1 MCRAARAPI
10 PTVSTL
16 ARLKRP
22 GITGKLF
29 LAVLATAT
37 LVAVAVSVAAQWSFQ
52 RGFIGYLNEQAV
64 LRMELVLPRLGAAYA
79 EHGSWD
85 FLRHRPDLW
94 FGLVGVGPAHPPD
107 PPEPPDSPPS
117 APPKGPMAE
126 LIASDLLGAGRRLS
140 LLDSQ
145 RQRVTGFPFIMADSE
160 QREIV
165 VDGRSVGWLAMAPIQ
180 TVTDAAAVGFLD
192 RQLLASAG
200 AVAVAVL
207 LSAAI
212 AWWVARALLAPV
224 RAVAGATHRLA
235 AGGYDTRVPVRGR
248 DEVAQLA
255 QDFNQL
261 ALTLERNE
269 RMRRDFMADVSHE
282 LRTPLAVLRG
292 ELEALEDGVH
302 QPTPELLRRLQ
313 QEVATLARLVGD
325 LHELALADVGALA
338 YRKEDLDLV
347 PLVRGELASLQA
359 KAGERGLAFEARL
372 PAEALAVSG
381 DERRL
386 RQLLLNLLAN
396 SLRYTDAGGSVRV
409 TLAADGGDAVL
420 DLQDSAPGVP
430 EDLLPRL
437 FERFF
442 RVEASRSRAGGGSG
456 LGLAIARSIAEAH
469 GGRLEAR
476 PSPLGGLWI
485 RLVLPRLRRRG
496 EGEST

>member
-1 MCRAARAPI
+1 M
-10 PTVSTL
+10 STL

-29 LAVLATAT
+29 VAVLATAT
-37 LVAVAVSVAAQWSFQ
+37 LVAVAVGVAAQWSFQ
-52 RGFIGYLNEQAV
+52 RGFLGYLNTQAV
-64 LRMELVLPRLGAAYA
+64 LRMEVVMPRLTAAYA
-79 EHGSWD
+79 EHGDWD
-85 FLRHRPDLW
+85 FLRNRRDLW
-94 FGLVGVGPAHPPD
+94 FSLVGIGPPHPPE
-107 PPEPPDSPPS
+107 PREPPDSPPKQRPS
-117 APPKGPMAE
+117 GPMAE

-140 LLDSQ
+140 LLDAQ
-145 RQRVTGFPFIMADSE
+145 RQRVVGFPFIMANSE

-165 VDGRSVGWLAMAPIQ
+165 VDGRTVGWLAMAPIE
-180 TVTDAAAVGFLD
+180 TVTDSAAVAFLD
-192 RQLLASAG
+192 RQLLAAAA
-200 AVAVAVL
+200 AVVLAVL

-235 AGGYDTRVPVRGR
+235 AGAYDTRVELAGE

-269 RMRRDFMADVSHE
+269 RLRRDFMADVSHE

-313 QEVATLARLVGD
+313 QEVAMLAQLVGD

-338 YRKEDLDLV
+338 FRQDELDLV
-347 PLVRGELASLQA
+347 PLVRSEVGALQA
-359 KAGERGLAFEARL
+359 KAAERGLELQARL
-372 PAEALAVSG
+372 PAAALPVSG

-386 RQLLLNLLAN
+386 RQLLLNLLSN
-396 SLRYTDAGGSVRV
+396 SLRYTDPGGTVRV
-409 TLAADGGDAVL
+409 ELAAEGTDAVL

-430 EDLLPRL
+430 EELLPRL

-442 RVEASRSRAGGGSG
+442 RVEASRSRAKGGSG
-456 LGLAIARSIAEAH
+456 LGLAIARSLAEAH

-485 RLVLPRLRRRG
+485 RLVLPRLRPRG
-496 EGEST
+496 EGESA

>member
-1 MCRAARAPI
+1 M
-10 PTVSTL
+10 PTVPLL
-16 ARLKRP
+16 ARLRRP

-29 LAVLATAT
+29 VAVLATAT
-37 LVAVAVSVAAQWSFQ
+37 LVAVAVGVAAQWSFQ
-52 RGFIGYLNEQAV
+52 RGFLGYLNAQAV
-64 LRMELVLPRLGAAYA
+64 LRMELVMPRLAAAYA
-79 EHGSWD
+79 EHGDWD
-85 FLRHRPDLW
+85 FLRNRRDVW
-94 FGLVGVGPAHPPD
+94 IGLVGIGPAHPPE
-107 PPEPPDSPPS
+107 PPESPPGT
-117 APPKGPMAE
+117 PPKGPMAE

-140 LLDSQ
+140 LLDAQ
-145 RQRVTGFPFIMADSE
+145 RQRVIGFPFILANSE
-160 QREIV
+160 QREIL
-165 VDGRSVGWLAMAPIQ
+165 VDGRTVGWLAMAPIE
-180 TVTDAAAVGFLD
+180 TVTDSAAVAFLD
-192 RQLLASAG
+192 RQLLAAAA
-200 AVAVAVL
+200 AVVLAVL

-212 AWWVARALLAPV
+212 AWWVARRLLAPV

-235 AGGYDTRVPVRGR
+235 AGAYDTRVELAGE

-313 QEVATLARLVGD
+313 QEVATLAQLVGD

-347 PLVRGELASLQA
+347 VLVRSEIQTLQS
-359 KAGERGLAFEARL
+359 KAAERGLALEARL
-372 PAEALAVSG
+372 PLAALPVSG

-396 SLRYTDAGGSVRV
+396 SLRYTDAGGTVRV
-409 TLAADGGDAVL
+409 TLAADGAEAVL
-420 DLQDSAPGVP
+420 DLEDSAPGVP
-430 EDLLPRL
+430 DELLPRL

-442 RVEASRSRAGGGSG
+442 RVEASRSRAKGGSG
-456 LGLAIARSIAEAH
+456 LGLAIARSIAVAH

-496 EGEST
+496 EGEHT